1 MHVVRSAWFAGS
13 VKTLQP
19 EDILRW
25 RNAGQ
30 LALKPDGSAVAFVE
44 MWCDADENRNRTAV
58 FLLPTDGSS
67 TARQITSGPNGDG
80 SPKWSP
86 DGRFLAFVS
95 ARETD
100 WRRDLYILDM
110 TSGGDA
116 RRVAVLPRGVGE
128 FAWSAD
134 GTRVALTGKPEF
146 PDDPNRPTEDADE
159 RRKRYGDRIV
169 HVERLHYRNDGA
181 GIVDDEQPALWVIDI
196 EEGAEPKVVVE
207 PRYPLSSPRWT
218 PDGRIAFLSR
228 RSDDHEFTWNDQVWA
243 VSSDGGKPSKLT
255 DAAGPV
261 LGFCFTDSGRLSYT
275 AAPARGLPTGCFDDQ
290 LFVDGERVDL
300 DVNVGKHIL
309 ADTVD
314 PIAASSTPTASGDEI
329 YVQLSEK
336 GAVSVAR
343 IRNGSAEPLLS
354 GKRVIGEFDVAG
366 ETVVFTST
374 DPGEAQT
381 IRVRDESG
389 ERILHDPNP
398 WLAELTLSECR
409 EIWVDVDGVDSQAW
423 AFLPP
428 GGVTDGA
435 PPALISCHGGPH
447 GAYGWAFNVLL
458 QLNAAKGWTV
468 IMGNPPGSLSY
479 GEKFTQLTHRAW
491 GEADFPHVMA
501 YVDHAIAQGWADAG
515 RLGIF
520 GGSYGGYLT
529 LWSIC
534 QTDRFKAAVA
544 QRGVANLETVFSSSE
559 FGWELMRGCFDCHP
573 WEDRELFR
581 RLSPVNHV
589 ENITTPL
596 RLVGCTG
603 DQRVAMEQVE
613 QMYIALKV
621 MGRPVDMVVFRE
633 GHSLVYHGKPW
644 SRVEHARI
652 TAEWFERHL

>member
-1 MHVVRSAWFAGS
+1 
-13 VKTLQP
+13 
-19 EDILRW
+19 
-25 RNAGQ
+25 
-30 LALKPDGSAVAFVE
+30 
-44 MWCDADENRNRTAV
+44 MW
-58 FLLPTDGSS
+58 
-67 TARQITSGPNGDG
+67 
-80 SPKWSP
+80 
-86 DGRFLAFVS
+86 
-95 ARETD
+95 
-100 WRRDLYILDM
+100 
-110 TSGGDA
+110 
-116 RRVAVLPRGVGE
+116 
-128 FAWSAD
+128 
-134 GTRVALTGKPEF
+134 
-146 PDDPNRPTEDADE
+146 
-159 RRKRYGDRIV
+159 
-169 HVERLHYRNDGA
+169 
-181 GIVDDEQPALWVIDI
+181 
-196 EEGAEPKVVVE
+196 
-207 PRYPLSSPRWT
+207 
-218 PDGRIAFLSR
+218 
-228 RSDDHEFTWNDQVWA
+228 
-243 VSSDGGKPSKLT
+243 
-255 DAAGPV
+255 
-261 LGFCFTDSGRLSYT
+261 
-275 AAPARGLPTGCFDDQ
+275 
-290 LFVDGERVDL
+290 
-300 DVNVGKHIL
+300 
-309 ADTVD
+309 
-314 PIAASSTPTASGDEI
+314 
-329 YVQLSEK
+329 VQLSDK
-336 GAVSVAR
+336 GTVSVAR
-343 IRNGSAEPLLS
+343 VRNGSAEPVLT
-354 GKRVIGEFDVAG
+354 GNRVIGEFDVAG
-366 ETVVFTST
+366 DTLVFTST

-381 IRVRDESG
+381 IRVASVDGSDE
-389 ERILHDPNP
+389 RVLHDPNP
-398 WLAELTLSECR
+398 WLGELTLSECR
-409 EIWVDVDGVDSQAW
+409 EIWVNVDGVDSQAW

-428 GGVTDGA
+428 GGVGDTP

-501 YVDHAIAQGWADAG
+501 YVDQAIADGIADPA

-534 QTDRFKAAVA
+534 QTDRFKAAVS

-573 WEDRELFR
+573 FDDPELFR

-589 ENITTPL
+589 QQITTPL